1 MARRGQS
8 GCGSVC
14 HGPVGYGQAWFGVA
28 GMATHGNFWPG
39 MDGGARFVLAG
50 QAWLGIA
57 RRVVVRHGRQGVA
70 RSGAV
75 RCVTGQ
81 AWLGIARWVVAR
93 QGRQGA
99 VC

>member
-1 MARRGQS
+1 MVRLGRAGMARRGQS

-75 RCVTGQ
+75 RCVTVRHGTVG
-81 AWLGIARWVVAR
+81 WGFGTVW
-93 QGRQGA
+93 
-99 VC
+99 